1 MNTPRL
7 SAELPADKK
16 LLCQNLLDEALRINE
31 RLLETLWDTG
41 LRDDI
46 IVSANLDSHGM
57 INRNRQ
63 PELEANISTQQK
75 IARQMVVVQTLLQD
89 SRIYA
94 Q

>member
-1 MNTPRL
+1 
-7 SAELPADKK
+7 
-16 LLCQNLLDEALRINE
+16 
-31 RLLETLWDTG
+31 
-41 LRDDI
+41 
-46 IVSANLDSHGM
+46 M